1 MRKESPFNKQLR
13 ENWTAT
19 CKKKKKKE
27 RKKQFFYTVCKNKL
41 KWIKDSNRRSETIK
55 FLKETQA
62 VCSLISFLAIIFGS
76 VSSDRGDKGKNKQ
89 TELHQTKSFMKV
101 KRRVKKL
108 A

>member
-1 MRKESPFNKQLR
+1 MRKESPFNKQLW

-19 CKKKKKKE
+19 CKKKKKK
-27 RKKQFFYTVCKNKL
+27 RNKQFFYTVCKNKL

-89 TELHQTKSFMKV
+89 TELH
-101 KRRVKKL
+101 
-108 A
+108 

>member
-1 MRKESPFNKQLR
+1 ML
-13 ENWTAT
+13 
-19 CKKKKKKE
+19 KKKKKE
-27 RKKQFFYTVCKNKL
+27 RKSFSILYAKINLNQL
-41 KWIKDSNRRSETIK
+41 KTQTRSETIK

-62 VCSLISFLAIIFGS
+62 VYSLISFLAIIFGS